1 MVLYLKGKD
10 INTLITYQIS
20 INKSISY
27 KQNGFKLSSNKK
39 TNKQNVGVALHIVG
53 RIS

>member
-27 KQNGFKLSSNKK
+27 KKGYKVLGRL
-39 TNKQNVGVALHIVG
+39 TPLRVRGGEKQIGSTI
-53 RIS
+53 

>member
-27 KQNGFKLSSNKK
+27 KQNGLRYLVNLTHYGSQRAKNS
-39 TNKQNVGVALHIVG
+39 
-53 RIS
+53 